1 MVSSRAPESPQQKRF
16 ASRGTWKKLMIE
28 NITAAKC
35 LEFAIK
41 TEEMG
46 AELYQRLAKKFSSD
60 RELSELFE
68 GLGCDEAQHGER
80 FRALGERTLPRFCDQ
95 RIPIEQQNYLRAM
108 SISDV
113 FATKELARDVES
125 IRSREDAL
133 ERALNLEKAT
143 LGYYQAV
150 REILGEDEVL
160 DSLIAIEKSHVVK
173 VMQLMLTGAKF
184 RGLSDNY

>member
-1 MVSSRAPESPQQKRF
+1 
-16 ASRGTWKKLMIE
+16 MIE

-68 GLGCDEAQHGER
+68 GLGRDEVQHGER
-80 FRALGERTLPRFCDQ
+80 FRALGERTLPRLRDQ

-150 REILGEDEVL
+150 RDILGEDDVL
-160 DSLIAIEKSHVVK
+160 DSLIAVEKSHVVK